1 MSFHAELVKVR
12 TRLGAAVEGAA
23 RASFR
28 ARLRLAATLGLP
40 GAVSPWA
47 AAGSERPAGL
57 PVHPAAGG
65 SGWVWAGLGLLA
77 VAFCLG
83 WFYTAHLRKTMRR
96 LEKTVAIRTGELVAM
111 DQAVQAINRE
121 TDHERLLDAMI
132 RQAMNLIPQ
141 ADLGVFLVHD
151 EIAGHFRM
159 STSVG
164 ISPNSRWKTEP
175 IPKAFFDQCLQHT
188 HECRDGVYILQTPT
202 LPQVDE
208 GSSTGKF
215 PRSFIGI
222 HIEVGGQLEGILA
235 LGSRSRANAFRCED
249 AQKLSHLRT
258 HATTAFLKSRA
269 MEKLKHAL
277 AMADE
282 AKRFADSANQ
292 AKSDFLSCMS
302 HELRTPLSVVIGFSE
317 VMQEKFYGPLTDKQ
331 EEFVEEILGNS
342 KHLLSLIN
350 DILDLSKIEAG
361 KMDLRLSR
369 FTLTRTLTQSLALIQ
384 EKCCSQGVACSLVC
398 ADELAGLEIEA
409 DQRKLKQVMY
419 NLLSN
424 AAKFTEKG
432 AITLAARLLPDSGRL
447 SAARVEIS
455 VADTGIGMGQEELE
469 QVFESFYQV
478 KCSLIDKSARGTG
491 LGLAIVKQL
500 VELHGGII
508 WAESEGEGRGSRFVF
523 RLPVR
528 QAPCHGPETLF
539 RSES

>member
-1 MSFHAELVKVR
+1 MSFHVELAKVR
-12 TRLGAAVEGAA
+12 KGIRAAQGH
-23 RASFR
+23 RW
-28 ARLRLAATLGLP
+28 ARLRPASPFRLFGAAFSL
-40 GAVSPWA
+40 A
-47 AAGSERPAGL
+47 AAGPARPAPL
-57 PVHPAAGG
+57 PVHPAAGV
-65 SGWVWAGLGLLA
+65 SGWVWAWLGLLA
-77 VAFCLG
+77 VALVSCLG
-83 WFYTAHLRKTMRR
+83 WIYTARLRKAMRR
-96 LEKTVAIRTGELVAM
+96 LEETVAARTDELAAM

-121 TDHERLLDAMI
+121 TDHEKLLDAMI

-141 ADLGVFLVHD
+141 ADLGVFLVHN
-151 EIAGHFRM
+151 ESAGHFRM

-164 ISPNSRWKTEP
+164 VSPSSRWRTEP
-175 IPKAFFDQCLQHT
+175 IPRSFFDQCIQHT
-188 HECRDGVYILQTPT
+188 RECRDGVYVLQTPP
-202 LPQVDE
+202 LPPGAE
-208 GSSTGKF
+208 GGAAGKF

-235 LGSRSRANAFRCED
+235 LGNRSHADAFRCAD

-258 HATTAFLKSRA
+258 HATTAFLKSQA

-282 AKRFADSANQ
+282 ARRFADSANQ

-317 VMQEKFYGPLTDKQ
+317 VMQEKYYGPLTEKQ
-331 EEFVEEILGNS
+331 EEFVGEILGNS
-342 KHLLSLIN
+342 MHLLSLIN
-350 DILDLSKIEAG
+350 DILDLAKIEAG

-369 FTLTRTLTQSLALIQ
+369 FPLTATLSQSLSLIR
-384 EKCCSQGVACSLVC
+384 EKCYNRGVACSLVC
-398 ADELAGLEIEA
+398 DGELAGLEIEA
-409 DQRKLKQVMY
+409 DQRKVKQVLY

-424 AAKFTEKG
+424 AAKFTDKG

-447 SAARVEIS
+447 SDTRVEIS
-455 VADTGIGMGQEELE
+455 VTDTGIGMGPTELE
-469 QVFESFYQV
+469 RVFESFYQV
-478 KCSLIDKSARGTG
+478 KCSLIEKSARGTG

-528 QAPCHGPETLF
+528 QAPSHAPETLF